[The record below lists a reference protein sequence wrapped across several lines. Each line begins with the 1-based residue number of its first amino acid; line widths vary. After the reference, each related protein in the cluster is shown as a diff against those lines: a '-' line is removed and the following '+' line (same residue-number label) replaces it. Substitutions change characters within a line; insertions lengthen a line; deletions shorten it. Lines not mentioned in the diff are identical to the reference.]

1 MKLERRA
8 SSPRRL
14 TPVTDWTPRELP
26 GGLRFQPRVAD
37 KVIVALA
44 VLWLAG
50 DVIYKLWKMWL

>member
-1 MKLERRA
+1 MRLERRA

-26 GGLRFQPRVAD
+26 GGFRPQPKVID

-50 DVIYKLWKMWL
+50 DAIWRMCS